1 MRKPPIPETIIAPTN
16 DTSTTQK
23 EDNSESNEKDDI
35 WIELEDMSPLKKKSA
50 DKSYVLT
57 PKAKKNLCDKEIK
70 ERKWRSHDSNVQ

>member
-57 PKAKKNLCDKEIK
+57 PKAKKTSATKK
-70 ERKWRSHDSNVQ
+70 

>member
-1 MRKPPIPETIIAPTN
+1 MRKPPTPEIIITPTN

-57 PKAKKNLCDKEIK
+57 PKAKKTSATKK
-70 ERKWRSHDSNVQ
+70 